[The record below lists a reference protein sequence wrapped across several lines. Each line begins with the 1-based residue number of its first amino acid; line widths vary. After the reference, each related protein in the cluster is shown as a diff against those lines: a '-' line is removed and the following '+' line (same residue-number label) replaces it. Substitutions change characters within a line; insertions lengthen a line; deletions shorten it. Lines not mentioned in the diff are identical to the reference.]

1 LKKEGYIAIVIA
13 VIIAVAMYFIPRSP
27 EPSTM
32 EDGHEHTTEQPDS
45 LEVMVAQA
53 VEMLNT
59 GTAPPMQA
67 IGLLRKVLDIEPKHI
82 NANFYLGYFSIMS
95 GQFDKAEERL
105 SVVIE
110 RLPDNAD
117 AYFLMAQAKK
127 GLGDIPS
134 AKEYLSKC
142 LENNPIEETKQQATA
157 LLNEIDSI

>member
-1 LKKEGYIAIVIA
+1 
-13 VIIAVAMYFIPRSP
+13 
-27 EPSTM
+27 
-32 EDGHEHTTEQPDS
+32 
-45 LEVMVAQA
+45 
-53 VEMLNT
+53 
-59 GTAPPMQA
+59 MQA

-117 AYFLMAQAKK
+117 ALFLMAQAKK
-127 GLGDIPS
+127 GLGDSES
-134 AKEYLSKC
+134 AKVYLTKC
-142 LENNPIEETKQQATA
+142 LESNPIEETKQQATA